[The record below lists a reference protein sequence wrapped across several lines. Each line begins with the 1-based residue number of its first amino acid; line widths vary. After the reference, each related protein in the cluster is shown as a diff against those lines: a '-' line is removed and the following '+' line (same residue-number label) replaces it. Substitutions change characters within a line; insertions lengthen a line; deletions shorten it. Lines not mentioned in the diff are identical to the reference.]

1 MRALLLAGR
10 QLLAKPGYAAV
21 IMCTVGLAV
30 GATTAMFSVY
40 YGILLRP
47 LPYPHPDELVVVVAE
62 KDFPGGTRRM
72 NFSASEIED
81 WLRLNRAF
89 ASVALHG
96 GGAYALKTQT
106 SSDRFRHC
114 RRARAR
120 GACRCVAWPDR
131 TTHAVAD
138 NGRTHSSAY
147 CRDTGR
153 GERGRRFWLA
163 AEWSLHATRV

>member
-1 MRALLLAGR
+1 
-10 QLLAKPGYAAV
+10 
-21 IMCTVGLAV
+21 
-30 GATTAMFSVY
+30 
-40 YGILLRP
+40 LLRP

-106 SSDRFRHC
+106 GVESVS
-114 RRARAR
+114 
-120 GACRCVAWPDR
+120 GAYVSK
-131 TTHAVAD
+131 
-138 NGRTHSSAY
+138 GFFSALGEPL
-147 CRDTGR
+147 TLGR
-153 GERGRRFWLA
+153 GILDDADPVVVISHRLWRRRFA
-163 AEWSLHATRV
+163 ADPHIVGKPLVLNNQSHSIIGVASVRASYPRATTECVDRPWRIPPADRH